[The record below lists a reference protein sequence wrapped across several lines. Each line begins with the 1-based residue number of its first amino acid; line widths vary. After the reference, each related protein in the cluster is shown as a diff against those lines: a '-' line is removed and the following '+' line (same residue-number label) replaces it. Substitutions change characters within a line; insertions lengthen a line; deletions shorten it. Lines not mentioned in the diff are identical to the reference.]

1 MRRGKLKA
9 IAAVALLSVAAFLFS
24 TGFSRAEDYASGRAG
39 YLKSATYY
47 SDDWVVNFWN
57 SESAHM
63 EQELAQ
69 IAADGFNSII
79 LVVPWREFQPR
90 MSPASY
96 NSYAW
101 DKLDRVME
109 AAAGQNLG
117 VMLRVGYTWD
127 YAGTDNVLARY
138 QALMY
143 DGGTRAAW
151 REYVGRLYERA
162 GAHENFCGG
171 FLTWEDFWNF
181 TESAAALG
189 KGRQSRE
196 MARRCGYTDYAE
208 ENYNLEELSGLYQE
222 EIASLEELYLPGKDS
237 PARKV
242 FFEFYNQFLNRLLEE
257 SQQVFPGLSFEVR
270 LDGDQIRRTD
280 GTVEGYMHADTFPCG
295 SAAYSCT
302 MYSIPMGQA
311 NRYER
316 ILAQEAL
323 VMAPM
328 FLGNVLNHNGGKP
341 VYIDQFLFTDN
352 TPGFSH
358 NAQLLDGEKA
368 AYLGMMRPVLEQM
381 SMGYGIWTYRNY
393 GDNKLYNSQFGLG
406 QDQWMLSGGAK
417 TAKRGGSMAAV
428 LPSGAAVSQSIAAR
442 STGEEGTNTRVRF
455 KAGSKG
461 ASDLTVRLGSM
472 SKSVSVKGS
481 RTVELEFPG
490 NGAPVFTV
498 ENRGAEVW
506 LDDIFV
512 YTFVTDGEL
521 YGMDG
526 EPLACLE
533 AVRNLNRSLG
543 VAGE

>member
-1 MRRGKLKA
+1 MRRGKLRGT
-9 IAAVALLSVAAFLFS
+9 AAVALLSAAAFLFT

-39 YLKSATYY
+39 YLTSATYY

-63 EQELAQ
+63 ERELAK
-69 IAADGFNSII
+69 IAEDGFNSII

-109 AAAGQNLG
+109 AAAGQGLS

-143 DGGTRAAW
+143 DDSARTAW

-162 GAHENFCGG
+162 SAHENFCGG

-181 TESAAALG
+181 TDSSAALG

-196 MARRCGYTDYAE
+196 MAKRCGYADYAGE
-208 ENYNLEELSGLYQE
+208 KYTLAELSGLYQE
-222 EIASLEELYLPGKDS
+222 EIASLDDLYLPGRES

-242 FFEFYNQFLNRLLEE
+242 FFEFYNQFLNQLLEE

-270 LDGDQIRRTD
+270 LDGDQIRQAD

-295 SAAYSCT
+295 LAAYSCT

-316 ILAQEAL
+316 ISAQEAL
-323 VMAPM
+323 IMAPM

-358 NAQLLDGEKA
+358 NAQLLDGEKPV
-368 AYLGMMRPVLEQM
+368 YLEMVRPILEQM

-393 GDNKLYNSQFGLG
+393 RDNKLFNSQFGLG
-406 QDQWMLSGGAK
+406 QEQWMLSGGAR
-417 TAKRGGSMAAV
+417 TEKRGGSMAAV
-428 LPSGAAVSQSIAAR
+428 LPPGSSISQNIASR
-442 STGEEGTNTRVRF
+442 STGEEGANTRVRF
-455 KAGSKG
+455 KAVSRG

-472 SKSVSVKGS
+472 SQPVTVRGS

-498 ENRGAEVW
+498 ENRSSEVW
-506 LDDIFV
+506 VDDISV

-526 EPLACLE
+526 EELSCLE

-543 VAGE
+543 SAGE